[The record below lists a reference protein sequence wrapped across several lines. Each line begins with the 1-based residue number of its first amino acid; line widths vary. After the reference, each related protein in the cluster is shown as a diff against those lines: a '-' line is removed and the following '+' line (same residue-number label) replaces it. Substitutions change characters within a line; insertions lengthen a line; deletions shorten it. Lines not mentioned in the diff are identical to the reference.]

1 MIRPLIAQALHSL
14 RHQKLSQ
21 DIAYSL
27 GSFVVLAISG
37 IVINI
42 VITGLRDA
50 AALGV
55 FNLSY
60 AVYIVAS
67 QFAVWGLHY
76 SVLRHA
82 AFYESDPEERGHMLL
97 TAALCAI
104 VMGVVAAVLVAL
116 AEPLFARAFSSETTG
131 AAIRN
136 AALGLAL
143 FPLNKVLI
151 AYLNGLRRMKAFAVL
166 QAVRYSAVMALVAV
180 VAASPWPIET
190 ATFCFFLAEAFTVTL
205 ACAYIARKKL
215 AGALRFTQA
224 WVRRHYTFGTKGLA
238 AGMFAEV
245 NSRVDVLMIGFFL
258 SDRAT
263 GIYSFAAMLVD
274 GVYHVLA
281 MVRINFSPILVGAV
295 RDKDWLTAQNLR
307 RQSRRLVL
315 PATIVLSAGLVAAFY
330 AFTAW
335 VMPPS
340 KGLLEGLPSL
350 VILLSGLVLVCFL
363 VPFDQLLMMSGHPG
377 YQTAQQLALVGTNIV
392 VAALLLPV
400 FGIEGAAFGTASSYV
415 AGILVMVFFANRVL
429 GWNLVNNTVK
439 AAAPASKLPA

>member
-1 MIRPLIAQALHSL
+1 MSQSLIGQVLQNF
-14 RHQKLSQ
+14 RTQKLSQ
-21 DIAYSL
+21 DIAYTL

-37 IVINI
+37 IVIN
-42 VITGLRDA
+42 VLITGLRDA

-82 AFYESDPEERGHMLL
+82 AFYEADSVERGHMLM
-97 TAALCAI
+97 TAAFCAFGMGL
-104 VMGVVAAVLVAL
+104 VSCGVVVL
-116 AEPLFARAFSSETTG
+116 AEPLFVRAFNSEATG

-136 AALGLAL
+136 SALGLAL

-166 QAVRYSAVMALVAV
+166 QAVRYIVVMVLVAT
-180 VAASPWPIET
+180 VAASPLPIET
-190 ATFCFFLAEAFTVTL
+190 SAFCFFLAEVFTL
-205 ACAYIARKKL
+205 LLSCAYIVRQKL
-215 AGALRFTQA
+215 AGELRFSGA
-224 WVRRHYTFGTKGLA
+224 WVKRHYTFGTKALP

-245 NSRVDVLMIGFFL
+245 NSRVDVLMIGFFM

-274 GVYHVLA
+274 GLYHTLA
-281 MVRINFSPILVGAV
+281 MVRVNFSPILVGAV
-295 RDKDWLTAQNLR
+295 RDKDWKTAQYLR

-315 PATIVLSAGLVAAFY
+315 PVTIALAIAVVVTFY
-330 AFTAW
+330 AFATW
-335 VMPPS
+335 IMPPS

-350 VILLSGLVLVCFL
+350 IILLTGLVLVCFL
-363 VPFDQLLMMSGHPG
+363 VPFDQLMMMSGHPG
-377 YQTAQQLALVGTNIV
+377 YQTAQHLALLVTNIG
-392 VAALLLPV
+392 VAALLLPL
-400 FGIEGAAFGTASSYV
+400 FGMEGAAAGTAASYLAGVFVLVYV
-415 AGILVMVFFANRVL
+415 ARRVL
-429 GWNLVNNTVK
+429 GWNLVSNTV
-439 AAAPASKLPA
+439 APVR

>member
-1 MIRPLIAQALHSL
+1 MIRPLIIQALHSF

-21 DIAYSL
+21 DIVYSL

-42 VITGLRDA
+42 AITGLRDV

-76 SVLRHA
+76 SVLRYA
-82 AFYESDPEERGHMLL
+82 AFYEVDPVERGHMLL
-97 TAALCAI
+97 TAAVCAI
-104 VMGVVAAVLVAL
+104 GMGVVVSGVIVL
-116 AEPLFARAFSSETTG
+116 AEPLFARAFGSETTG

-136 AALGLAL
+136 SALGLVL

-166 QAVRYSAVMALVAV
+166 QALRYSAVTVLVAA
-180 VAASPWPIET
+180 VAASPLPIET
-190 ATFCFFLAEAFTVTL
+190 SAFCFFLAEVFTVL
-205 ACAYIARKKL
+205 LSCIYIARQKL
-215 AGALRFTQA
+215 AGELRFTSA
-224 WVRRHYTFGTKGLA
+224 WIKRHYAFGTKGLP
-238 AGMFAEV
+238 AGMFAEI

-274 GVYHVLA
+274 GIYHILA

-295 RDKDWLTAQNLR
+295 RDKDWQTAQNLR

-315 PATIVLSAGLVAAFY
+315 PVTIALSAGLVAAFY

-377 YQTAQQLALVGTNIV
+377 YQATQQLALVGTNIA
-392 VAALLLPV
+392 VAAVLLPV
-400 FGIEGAAFGTASSYV
+400 YGIEGAAAGTAASYV
-415 AGILVMVFFANRVL
+415 AGIAVMVLFARRLL
-429 GWNLVNNTVK
+429 GWNLVNNTVSV
-439 AAAPASKLPA
+439 AR

>member
-55 FNLSY
+55 FNLAY

-82 AFYESDPEERGHMLL
+82 AFYADDPGERGHMLL
-97 TAALCAI
+97 TAAVCAL
-104 VMGVVAAVLVAL
+104 VMGAVAAAVVAL
-116 AEPLFARAFSSETTG
+116 AEPLFARAFGSETTG

-151 AYLNGLRRMKAFAVL
+151 AYLNGLRRMKAFSVL
-166 QAVRYSAVMALVAV
+166 QAVRYAAVMALVAV

-190 ATFCFFLAEAFTVTL
+190 ATFCFFLAEALTVTL

-215 AGALRFTQA
+215 AGALRFTRA
-224 WVRRHYTFGTKGLA
+224 WIKRHYAFGSKGLA

-245 NSRVDVLMIGFFL
+245 NSRIDVLMIGFFL

-263 GIYSFAAMLVD
+263 GIYSFAAMLMD

-281 MVRINFSPILVGAV
+281 MVRINFSPILVAAV
-295 RDKDWLTAQNLR
+295 RDKDWQTAQNLR

-350 VILLSGLVLVCFL
+350 VILLAGLLLVCFL

-377 YQTAQQLALVGTNIV
+377 YQTAQQLALVGTNVV

-400 FGIEGAAFGTASSYV
+400 FGIEGAALGTAASYV
-415 AGILVMVFFANRVL
+415 AGIVVMVYFANRVL
-429 GWNLVNNTVK
+429 GWNLVNNTVR
-439 AAAPASKLPA
+439 AEPASRLPA